1 MARNIAIRRSGT
13 GVYLEASGRAP
24 RAGVFCAAL
33 LASATLLACGAAATS
48 DRYPERK
55 RPDAPRSASDDEV
68 LGASRQDP
76 ADTLEGSLTT
86 EHAAPSSPHAEEH
99 AEEAHER
106 LEYEQCLARQ
116 NDAVAAS
123 ASGAASASA
132 AAGAPGS
139 AAPPSA
145 AARSADPN
153 AAARRRPVC
162 PPPER
167 ED

>member
-1 MARNIAIRRSGT
+1 MARDIAVRCSKTVPARRGHQ
-13 GVYLEASGRAP
+13 
-24 RAGVFCAAL
+24 AGVFCATL
-33 LASATLLACGAAATS
+33 LASAALLACGAAATN
-48 DRYPERK
+48 DRFPERK

-86 EHAAPSSPHAEEH
+86 EHAAPRSPHAEEH

-116 NDAVAAS
+116 NESAAAAAS
-123 ASGAASASA
+123 DASA
-132 AAGAPGS
+132 ANASGS
-139 AAPPSA
+139 AA
-145 AARSADPN
+145 PN

-162 PPPER
+162 PPPPER